1 VFIDKERVNYPVR
14 VLCRVMRVSRS
25 YFYAYLRRGAAEDA
39 RRNAEAARVKKCFYD
54 HRRRYGSRRLAH
66 DLKLGR
72 FLVRRLMR
80 EMNLVAIQPRSFKP
94 RTTDS
99 RHDKLISPNL
109 LREADLPLTW
119 GEQIVG
125 DITYLPLTGGGFV
138 YLATYQDRMTKRLVG
153 WSIDD
158 SMRAELVV
166 KALQMALRRGLI
178 KRGAMVHTDR
188 GSQYVSNAYRS
199 LLERC
204 GLRQSMSGRGNCY
217 DNAQAESFFSRFKA
231 ELVTADT
238 HQPIRA
244 FKDLAHAR
252 QEAFSYIEGY
262 YNRVRL
268 HSAIGY
274 MSPIEFERELKTK
287 SERRSTCQTFVSC
300 FS

>member
-1 VFIDKERVNYPVR
+1 
-14 VLCRVMRVSRS
+14 M
-25 YFYAYLRRGAAEDA
+25 
-39 RRNAEAARVKKCFYD
+39 KKCFYD

-80 EMNLVAIQPRSFKP
+80 EMGLVAIQPRSFKP

-99 RHDKLISPNL
+99 RHYKLISPNL

-125 DITYLPLTGGGFV
+125 DITYLPLIGGGFV

-158 SMRAELVV
+158 SMRAELVM

-274 MSPIEFERELKTK
+274 QSPIEFERELKTK

>member
-1 VFIDKERVNYPVR
+1 MR

-25 YFYAYLRRGAAEDA
+25 YFYAYLRRRSSED
-39 RRNAEAARVKKCFYD
+39 RRRKAEAARVEKCFYD

-80 EMNLVAIQPRSFKP
+80 EMGLVAIQPRSFKP

-125 DITYLPLTGGGFV
+125 DITYLPLIGGGFV

-204 GLRQSMSGRGNCY
+204 GLRQSMSGRGDCY

>member
-1 VFIDKERVNYPVR
+1 MFIDRERVNYPVR

-25 YFYAYLRRGAAEDA
+25 YFYAYLRRRAAEDA
-39 RRNAEAARVKKCFYD
+39 RRNTEAARVKKCFYD

-80 EMNLVAIQPRSFKP
+80 EMNLVAIQPRSFTP

-109 LREADLPLTW
+109 LREAGFPLTW

-125 DITYLPLTGGGFV
+125 DITYLPLIGGGFC
-138 YLATYQDRMTKRLVG
+138 YLATYQDRLTKRLVG

-178 KRGAMVHTDR
+178 KRGAIIHTDR
-188 GSQYVSNAYRS
+188 GSQYVSNAYRD
-199 LLERC
+199 LLKRC
-204 GLRQSMSGRGNCY
+204 GLKQSMSGRGNCY

-274 MSPIEFERELKTK
+274 MSPIEFEKELKTK
-287 SERRSTCQTFVSC
+287 IEKEVSMPD
-300 FS
+300 FRVLF